1 MGLFGALFAC
11 LFGLSDWTSGMSDHK
26 HNITIPDI
34 EFWMNMIPC
43 QAACPVKTDAG
54 RYVQLIAEGQYKE
67 SYLVARSPN
76 PFASVCGRV
85 CAAPC
90 EDACR
95 RGRIDAPITIRA
107 LKRFVTEKYGVESM
121 EPDTQD
127 ELREGVGDVGNKR
140 RGHLPVLQESRRD
153 VARGQKV
160 AVVGAGPAGI
170 SAAHD
175 LALMGY
181 QVTVFEATNQA
192 GGMMFHGIP
201 EFRLARAVIEKE
213 IDKVVELG
221 AEIKLNTP
229 LNEKFGL
236 KELKEQGYEAVFLSV
251 GVQKGRDMNIEGSDL
266 DGVIK
271 AIDYLLNINNGYR
284 VNLGRKVLVIGGGFV
299 AFDAARM
306 ALRAGMEEAGAA
318 EAGGDAAEAQ
328 GGQGLHAAIDA
339 ARAAIRAGA
348 VEVHIASLESFEE
361 MPVMRTTQG
370 REEFEESEREGVR
383 FLPQRGARRFIGENG
398 KVKAVEFI
406 GVLRTY
412 DPDGRFN
419 PQYDPDFSETFE
431 IDSVILA
438 IGQQAD
444 LSFLKPEDRVELTPQ
459 GTIKVD
465 QHSLASSRPG
475 LFAGG
480 DVAFGPRN
488 LIEAVANGKRAA
500 LSIDDYLRGVKTE
513 LVVNLRIEEL
523 PTRSYRR
530 PEDYEKCE
538 REAPPTISL
547 DRRTGISEVEAGFG
561 EAEARRQAERCLYCH
576 IQTVY
581 DAEKC
586 VLCNR
591 CVDICPEYRLKL
603 VPLDDLDIEPEV
615 KERIVEN
622 EGIGLGGPLSA
633 MLKDDEKCIRCG
645 LCAIRC
651 PTDAMT
657 MEVFYY
663 EEQEVRA

>member
-1 MGLFGALFAC
+1 
-11 LFGLSDWTSGMSDHK
+11 MSVFK
-26 HNITIPDI
+26 YTTLVPDI
-34 EFWMNMIPC
+34 EFWMGMIPC

-54 RYVQLIAEGQYKE
+54 KYVQLIAEGKFKE
-67 SYLVARSPN
+67 SFLTARSPN

-127 ELREGVGDVGNKR
+127 ELRAETRDQGNKR
-140 RGHLPVLQESRRD
+140 RGHLPVLQESRAN

-160 AVVGAGPAGI
+160 AVIGAGPAGI
-170 SAAHD
+170 AAAHD

-181 QVTVFEATNQA
+181 RVTVFEASNQG
-192 GGMMFHGIP
+192 GGMMYHGIP
-201 EFRLARAVIEKE
+201 EFRLARSIIEKE
-213 IDKVVELG
+213 IQKVTQLGVEL
-221 AEIKLNTP
+221 KLNSP
-229 LNEKFGL
+229 LSDTFGI
-236 KELKEQGYEAVFLSV
+236 KELRAEGFESVFLSV

-284 VNLGRKVLVIGGGFV
+284 VDLGRKVLVIGGGFV

-306 ALRAGMEEAGAA
+306 ALRARLEAA
-318 EAGGDAAEAQ
+318 EAPKPDLPADADP
-328 GGQGLHAAIDA
+328 GLHTAIDA
-339 ARAAIRAGA
+339 ARSAIRAGA
-348 VEVHIASLESFEE
+348 VEVHIASLESFAE

-370 REEFEESEREGVR
+370 REEFEESEREGVH
-383 FLPQRGARRFIGENG
+383 FIPQRGANRFIGENG
-398 KVKAVEFI
+398 RLKAVEFI
-406 GVLRTY
+406 GVTRTY
-412 DPDGRFN
+412 DENGRFN
-419 PQYDPDFSETFE
+419 PVYDPNISETFE
-431 IDSVILA
+431 VDSVILA

-444 LSFLKPEDRVELTPQ
+444 LSFLGPDDRVELTPQ
-459 GTIKVD
+459 GTIKVNPET
-465 QHSLASSRPG
+465 LATSAPG

-500 LSIDDYLRGVKTE
+500 LSIDDYLRGVKTD

-530 PEDYEKCE
+530 PDEYEKCE

-547 DRRTGISEVEAGFG
+547 DRRTGISEVESGYS
-561 EAEARRQAERCLYCH
+561 EAEAKKQAERCLYCH
-576 IQTVY
+576 IQTIY

-591 CVDICPEYRLKL
+591 CVDICPEYCLKL
-603 VPLDDLDIEPEV
+603 VPLEELDLEPEV
-615 KERIVEN
+615 RDRIIES
-622 EGIGLGGPLSA
+622 EGVSLTGPLSA
-633 MLKDDEKCIRCG
+633 MLKDEEKCIRCG

-663 EEQEVRA
+663 EEKEVAA

>member
-1 MGLFGALFAC
+1 
-11 LFGLSDWTSGMSDHK
+11 MSVTK
-26 HNITIPDI
+26 YKTLVPDI
-34 EFWMNMIPC
+34 EFWMGMIPC

-54 RYVQLIAEGQYKE
+54 KYVQLIAEGQFKE
-67 SYLVARSPN
+67 SYLIARSPN

-127 ELREGVGDVGNKR
+127 ELREGIQDAGNKR
-140 RGHLPVLQESRRD
+140 RGHLPVLQESRAN

-160 AVVGAGPAGI
+160 AVIGAGPAGI
-170 SAAHD
+170 AAAHD

-181 QVTVFEATNQA
+181 RVTVFEATNQA

-201 EFRLARAVIEKE
+201 EFRLSRSIIEKE
-213 IDKVVELG
+213 IQKVVQLG
-221 AEIKLNTP
+221 VEIRLNTP
-229 LNEKFGL
+229 LNEKFGM
-236 KELKEQGYEAVFLSV
+236 KELRAEGYEAVFLSV
-251 GVQKGRDMNIEGSDL
+251 GVQKGRDMTIEGSNL

-284 VNLGRKVLVIGGGFV
+284 VDLGRKVLVIGGGFV

-306 ALRAGMEEAGAA
+306 ALRAGIEAAGRAD
-318 EAGGDAAEAQ
+318 ETGEDIEVQGGD
-328 GGQGLHAAIDA
+328 GLHAAIDA
-339 ARAAIRAGA
+339 ARTAIRAGA

-370 REEFEESEREGVR
+370 REEFEESKREGVL
-383 FLPQRGARRFIGENG
+383 FIPQRGAKRFVGDNG
-398 KVKAVEFI
+398 RLKAVEFM
-406 GVLRTY
+406 GVKRTY
-412 DPDGRFN
+412 DENGRFN
-419 PQYDPDFSETFE
+419 PVYDPDFSETFE
-431 IDSVILA
+431 VDSVILA

-444 LSFLKPEDRVELTPQ
+444 LSFLTSEDRVELSPQ
-459 GTIKVD
+459 GTIKV
-465 QHSLASSRPG
+465 SPATLATSAPG

-500 LSIDDYLRGVKTE
+500 LSIDDYLRGVKTD
-513 LVVNLRIEEL
+513 LVVSLRIEEL

-530 PEDYEKCE
+530 PEDYDKCE
-538 REAPPTISL
+538 RETPPTISL
-547 DRRTGISEVEAGFG
+547 DRRTGISEVETGYTEE
-561 EAEARRQAERCLYCH
+561 EAKRQAERCLYCH
-576 IQTVY
+576 IQTIY

-591 CVDICPEYRLKL
+591 CVDICPEYCLKL
-603 VPLDDLDIEPEV
+603 VPLEELDLEPEV
-615 KERIVEN
+615 KEKIIAN
-622 EGIGLGGPLSA
+622 EGISLNGPLSA

-663 EEQEVRA
+663 EEQEVRV

>member
-1 MGLFGALFAC
+1 
-11 LFGLSDWTSGMSDHK
+11 MSAPK
-26 HNITIPDI
+26 YRTLVPDI
-34 EFWMNMIPC
+34 EFWMGMIPC

-54 RYVQLIAEGQYKE
+54 KYVQLIAEGQFKE

-76 PFASVCGRV
+76 SFASVCGRV

-107 LKRFVTEKYGVESM
+107 LKRFVNEKFGVESM

-127 ELREGVGDVGNKR
+127 ELRAGIRDAGNKR
-140 RGHLPVLQESRRD
+140 RWHLPVLQESRAN

-160 AVVGAGPAGI
+160 AVIGAGPAGI
-170 SAAHD
+170 AAAHD

-181 QVTVFEATNQA
+181 RVTVFEATNQA

-201 EFRLARAVIEKE
+201 EFRLSRSIIEKE
-213 IDKVVELG
+213 IQKVAQLG
-221 AEIKLNTP
+221 VEIKLNAP
-229 LNEKFGL
+229 LNEKFGI
-236 KELKEQGYEAVFLSV
+236 KELRAEGYESVFLSV
-251 GVQKGRDMNIEGSDL
+251 GVQKGRDMNIEGSNL

-284 VNLGRKVLVIGGGFV
+284 VDLGRKVLVIGGGFV

-306 ALRAGMEEAGAA
+306 ALRAGIEAGANGESVA
-318 EAGGDAAEAQ
+318 AQ
-328 GGQGLHAAIDA
+328 GSEGLHAAIDA
-339 ARAAIRAGA
+339 ARTAIRAGA
-348 VEVHIASLESFEE
+348 VEVHIASLESFAE

-370 REEFEESEREGVR
+370 REEFEESQREGVH
-383 FLPQRGARRFIGENG
+383 FIPQRGAKRFVGDNG
-398 KVKAVEFI
+398 RLKAVEFM
-406 GVLRTY
+406 GVKRTY
-412 DPDGRFN
+412 DENGRFD
-419 PQYDPDFSETFE
+419 PVYDPDFSETFE
-431 IDSVILA
+431 ADSVILA

-444 LSFLKPEDRVELTPQ
+444 LSFLTAEDRVELGPQ

-465 QHSLASSRPG
+465 PATLATSAPG

-500 LSIDDYLRGVKTE
+500 LSIDDYLRGVKTD

-530 PEDYEKCE
+530 PEDYEKCV
-538 REAPPTISL
+538 RETPPTISL
-547 DRRTGISEVEAGFG
+547 DRRTGISEVETGYT
-561 EAEARRQAERCLYCH
+561 EEQARQQAERCLYCH
-576 IQTVY
+576 IQTIY

-591 CVDICPEYRLKL
+591 CVDICPEYCLKL
-603 VPLDDLDIEPEV
+603 VPIEELDLEPEV
-615 KERIVEN
+615 RERIIEN
-622 EGIGLGGPLSA
+622 EGVSLSGPLSA

>member
-1 MGLFGALFAC
+1 
-11 LFGLSDWTSGMSDHK
+11 MSVPK
-26 HNITIPDI
+26 YKTLVPDI
-34 EFWMNMIPC
+34 EFWMGMIPC

-54 RYVQLIAEGQYKE
+54 KYVQLIAEGQFKE
-67 SYLVARSPN
+67 SYLVSRSPN

-95 RGRIDAPITIRA
+95 RGKIDAPITIRA

-127 ELREGVGDVGNKR
+127 ELREGIQDAGNKR
-140 RGHLPVLQESRRD
+140 RGHLPVLQVSRAN

-160 AVVGAGPAGI
+160 AVIGAGPAGI
-170 SAAHD
+170 AAAHD

-181 QVTVFEATNQA
+181 RVTVFEASNQS
-192 GGMMFHGIP
+192 GGMMHHGIP
-201 EFRLARAVIEKE
+201 EFRLARSIIEKE
-213 IDKVVELG
+213 IQKVTQLG
-221 AEIKLNTP
+221 VEIKLNTP
-229 LNEKFGL
+229 LNEKFGI
-236 KELKEQGYEAVFLSV
+236 KELRAEGYESVFLSV
-251 GVQKGRDMNIEGSDL
+251 GVQKGRDMNIEGSNL

-284 VNLGRKVLVIGGGFV
+284 VDLGRKVLVIGGGFV

-306 ALRAGMEEAGAA
+306 ALRAGTEAAA
-318 EAGGDAAEAQ
+318 IGEGVGPQ
-328 GGQGLHAAIDA
+328 GGEGLHAAIDA
-339 ARAAIRAGA
+339 ARTAIRAGA

-370 REEFEESEREGVR
+370 REEFEESQREGVH
-383 FLPQRGARRFIGENG
+383 FIPQRGAKRFVGDNG
-398 KVKAVEFI
+398 RLKAVEFI
-406 GVLRTY
+406 GVKRTY
-412 DPDGRFN
+412 DEDGRFN
-419 PQYDPDFSETFE
+419 PVYDPDLSETFE
-431 IDSVILA
+431 ADSVILA

-444 LSFLKPEDRVELTPQ
+444 LSFLTPEDRVELTPQ

-465 QHSLASSRPG
+465 VNTLATSAPG

-500 LSIDDYLRGVKTE
+500 LSIDDYLRGVKTD
-513 LVVNLRIEEL
+513 LVVNLRIEAL

-530 PEDYEKCE
+530 PEEFEKCE
-538 REAPPTISL
+538 RETPPTISL
-547 DRRTGISEVEAGFG
+547 DRRTGISEVETGYT
-561 EAEARRQAERCLYCH
+561 EEQARRQAERCLYCH
-576 IQTVY
+576 IQTIY
-581 DAEKC
+581 DADKC

-591 CVDICPEYRLKL
+591 CVDICPEYCLKL
-603 VPLDDLDIEPEV
+603 VSVEELDLEPEV
-615 KERIVEN
+615 KKRIIEK
-622 EGIGLGGPLSA
+622 EGVSLSGPLSA

>member
-1 MGLFGALFAC
+1 
-11 LFGLSDWTSGMSDHK
+11 
-26 HNITIPDI
+26 
-34 EFWMNMIPC
+34 MIPC

-54 RYVQLIAEGQYKE
+54 KYVQLIAEGQFRE
-67 SYLVARSPN
+67 SFLVARSPN

-95 RGRIDAPITIRA
+95 RGRIDSPITIRA
-107 LKRFVTEKYGVESM
+107 LKRFVTEKYGIESM

-127 ELREGVGDVGNKR
+127 DLRDGLRDAGNKR
-140 RGHLPVLQESRRD
+140 RWHLPVLQESRAN
-153 VARGQKV
+153 VARGKKV
-160 AVVGAGPAGI
+160 AVIGGGPAGI
-170 SAAHD
+170 AAAND

-181 QVTVFEATNQA
+181 RVTVFEATNQA
-192 GGMMFHGIP
+192 GGMMIHGIP
-201 EFRLARAVIEKE
+201 EFRLPRSVIEKE
-213 IDKVVELG
+213 IQKVSQLGVE
-221 AEIKLNTP
+221 IRLNTP

-236 KELKEQGYEAVFLSV
+236 KELRDEGYEAVFLSV
-251 GVQKGRDMNIEGSDL
+251 GVQKGRDMNIEGSNL
-266 DGVIK
+266 DGVVK

-284 VNLGRKVLVIGGGFV
+284 VDLGRKVLVIGGGFV

-306 ALRAGMEEAGAA
+306 ALRAGIEASENGEVVQA
-318 EAGGDAAEAQ
+318 ETG
-328 GGQGLHAAIDA
+328 GLHAAIDA
-339 ARAAIRAGA
+339 ARTAIRAGA
-348 VEVHIASLESFEE
+348 VEVHIASLESFAE
-361 MPVMRTTQG
+361 MPVMRTQQG
-370 REEFEESEREGVR
+370 REEFEESQREGVH
-383 FLPQRGARRFIGENG
+383 FIPQRGAKRFIGENG
-398 KVKAVEFI
+398 RLKAVELI
-406 GVLRTY
+406 GVKQTY
-412 DPDGRFN
+412 DENGRFN
-419 PQYDPDFSETFE
+419 PVYDPTFTETFE
-431 IDSVILA
+431 ADSIILA

-444 LSFLKPEDRVELTPQ
+444 LSFLTPQDRVELTPQ

-465 QHSLASSRPG
+465 SDTLATSLPG

-513 LVVNLRIEEL
+513 LVVSLSIDQL

-530 PEDYEKCE
+530 PQDYEKCE
-538 REAPPTISL
+538 RTAPPTTSIN
-547 DRRTGISEVEAGFG
+547 RRTGISEVETGYS
-561 EAEARRQAERCLYCH
+561 EDQARQQAERCLYCH
-576 IQTVY
+576 IQTIY

-591 CVDICPEYRLKL
+591 CVDICPEYCLKL
-603 VPLDDLDIEPEV
+603 VPLEDLDLEPDVKDQIIES
-615 KERIVEN
+615 
-622 EGIGLGGPLSA
+622 EGIGLGGPLAA

-657 MEVFYY
+657 MEVFHY
-663 EEQEVRA
+663 EESEVRA

>member
-1 MGLFGALFAC
+1 
-11 LFGLSDWTSGMSDHK
+11 MSVPK
-26 HNITIPDI
+26 YKTIVPGI
-34 EFWMNMIPC
+34 EFWMGMIPC

-54 RYVQLIAEGQYKE
+54 KYVQLIAEGQFKE

-95 RGRIDAPITIRA
+95 RGKIDAPITIRA

-127 ELREGVGDVGNKR
+127 ELREGIQDLGNKR
-140 RGHLPVLQESRRD
+140 RGHLPVLQESRAN

-160 AVVGAGPAGI
+160 AVIGAGPAGI
-170 SAAHD
+170 AAAHD

-181 QVTVFEATNQA
+181 RVTVFEATNQA

-201 EFRLARAVIEKE
+201 EFRLSRSIIEKE
-213 IDKVVELG
+213 IQKVTQLG
-221 AEIKLNTP
+221 VEIKLNTP

-236 KELKEQGYEAVFLSV
+236 KELRAEGYESTFLSV
-251 GVQKGRDMNIEGSDL
+251 GVQKGREMNVEGSNL

-284 VNLGRKVLVIGGGFV
+284 VNLGQKVLVIGGGFV

-306 ALRAGMEEAGAA
+306 ALRAGIESGGPNGEEV
-318 EAGGDAAEAQ
+318 EAPTSE
-328 GGQGLHAAIDA
+328 GLHAAIDA
-339 ARAAIRAGA
+339 ARTAIRAGA
-348 VEVHIASLESFEE
+348 VEVHIASLESFAE

-370 REEFEESEREGVR
+370 REEFEESEREGVH
-383 FLPQRGARRFIGENG
+383 FIPQRGAKRFIGENG
-398 KVKAVEFI
+398 RLKAVEFI
-406 GVLRTY
+406 GVQRTY
-412 DPDGRFN
+412 DEHGRFN
-419 PQYDPDFSETFE
+419 PVYDPEVSETFAV
-431 IDSVILA
+431 DSVILA
-438 IGQQAD
+438 IGQQPD
-444 LSFLKPEDRVELTPQ
+444 LSFLTSDDHVELSPQ
-459 GTIKVD
+459 GTIKV
-465 QHSLASSRPG
+465 HAATLATSAPG

-500 LSIDDYLRGVKTE
+500 LSIDDYLRGVKTD

-523 PTRSYRR
+523 ATRSYRR
-530 PEDYEKCE
+530 PEDYDKCD

-547 DRRTGISEVEAGFG
+547 DRRTGISEVENGYT
-561 EAEARRQAERCLYCH
+561 EEQAREQAERCLYCH
-576 IQTVY
+576 IQTIY
-581 DAEKC
+581 DAERC

-591 CVDICPEYRLKL
+591 CVDVCPEYCLKL
-603 VPLDDLDIEPEV
+603 VPLEELNLEPEV
-615 KERIVEN
+615 I
-622 EGIGLGGPLSA
+622 EGIIGNDAVSLSGPLSA

-663 EEQEVRA
+663 AEQEVRI